1 MKMWNCTK
9 YLLLTCFIFISN
21 PILRA
26 EEKPEL
32 LPSAL
37 LYLDGFF
44 SHHVLVAEKS
54 THTLHVFRNDGSY
67 PKHIASYQMATG
79 KKAGDKVFQGDH
91 RTPEGIYFLTDFI
104 SHEELLKRQGS
115 QGEIY
120 GVGAFVLDYPNAID
134 EMAGKTGGGIWIHS
148 TNDETRIEKGLDS
161 RGCIVTA
168 NTDLIEI
175 SKYIELN
182 RTAVVVVQEL
192 SFLKKEAWEQ
202 MRNGIKDS
210 VMAWLE
216 AWQQED
222 FEKYIGSYH
231 KEFRD
236 PTRGGLNAFSQYKKA
251 VFANPGQPQ
260 IELDNISILFSG
272 RYAVVTFLQNY
283 TSNTIKDKGRK
294 TLYFKRDEFY
304 NWRIVSEQWTKSGV
318 PETDEQV
325 AFQPSIRFF
334 KSNDPVQIFN
344 EAKKLRN

>member
-1 MKMWNCTK
+1 MYMNRVFKQILFISI
-9 YLLLTCFIFISN
+9 LLLSN
-21 PILRA
+21 LA
-26 EEKPEL
+26 QAQVKTEL
-32 LPSAL
+32 MPSAL

-44 SHHVLVAEKS
+44 SHHVLVAEKA
-54 THTLHVFRNDGSY
+54 THSLHVFRNEGSY
-67 PKHIASYQMATG
+67 PKHIATYQMATG

-91 RTPEGIYFLTDFI
+91 RTPEGVYFLTEFI
-104 SHEELLKRQGS
+104 SHEELLTRQGT

-134 EMAGKTGGGIWIHS
+134 QMSGKTGGGIWIHS

-168 NTDLIEI
+168 NSDLIDI

-182 RTAVVVVQEL
+182 RTAVVVVQDLTYL
-192 SFLKKEAWEQ
+192 SKDSFEQ
-202 MRNGIKDS
+202 LRNGVKES
-210 VMAWLE
+210 VNNWLE
-216 AWQQED
+216 AWRQED
-222 FEKYIGSYH
+222 FDKYIASYH
-231 KEFRD
+231 NEFRD
-236 PTRGGLNAFSQYKKA
+236 PSRGGLNSFSQYKKA
-251 VFANPGQPQ
+251 VFSNPGQPQ
-260 IELDNISILFSG
+260 VDIENISILFSG
-272 RYAVVTFLQNY
+272 KYAVVTFLQNY
-283 TSNTIKDKGRK
+283 VSNTIKDKGRK